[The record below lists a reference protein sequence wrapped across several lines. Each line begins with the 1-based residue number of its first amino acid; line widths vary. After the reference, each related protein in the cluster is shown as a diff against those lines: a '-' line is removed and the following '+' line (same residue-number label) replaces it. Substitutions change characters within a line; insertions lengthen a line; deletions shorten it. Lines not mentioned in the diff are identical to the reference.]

1 MPHSTDRCDGDAL
14 RMRSAISV
22 VREHGGTCRTRDLRA
37 AGLGGRAIASA
48 VASGGIERVRTG
60 HYVTPDLAAEAKRA
74 IRVGGRI
81 TCVSAAVAMGLRV
94 LNAPDRLHVE
104 VHEHDSRFRRPNDS
118 KQRLRAMAQRPQAES
133 PNMNGTKAERPRS
146 QSPNIQSTKANS
158 TRAQPEVRFH
168 WAGRASEGGAWT
180 PLVDVLAEVLGCVP
194 EIEALCIIDSARE
207 FVEWAPH
214 LQHLDDASF
223 AELIHRLPRR
233 HRKIALRSSALSQ
246 AVGETV
252 ARERFRQAGI
262 TATPQVPLPGGYRA
276 DLLIGDRLIIECEG
290 YDAHGDVNAFH
301 RDRER
306 AAWLRACGYT
316 VLNFSHSQIVDDWP
330 TVLSTTLLVM
340 RRLYVAD

>member
-1 MPHSTDRCDGDAL
+1 MPHSTDRRDGDAL
-14 RMRSAISV
+14 RMRPAISI

-81 TCVSAAVAMGLRV
+81 TCVSAAAAMGLRV
-94 LNAPDRLHVE
+94 LTAPDRLHVE
-104 VHEHDSRFRRPNDS
+104 VHEHDSRFRRPNDP
-118 KQRLRAMAQRPQAES
+118 KQRLRAMAQRTQPES
-133 PNMNGTKAERPRS
+133 PKA
-146 QSPNIQSTKANS
+146 QSPNAKDTKVP
-158 TRAQPEVRFH
+158 PEVRFH
-168 WAGRASEGGAWT
+168 WAGSASAGGAWT
-180 PLVDVLAEVLGCVP
+180 PLLDVLAETLGCLP

-214 LQHLDDASF
+214 LQRLDDASF
-223 AELIHRLPRR
+223 AELSWRLPRR
-233 HRKIALRSSALSQ
+233 HREIALRSSALSQ
-246 AVGETV
+246 SVGETV

-262 TATPQVPLPGGYRA
+262 TATPQAPLRGGYRA

-290 YDAHGDVNAFH
+290 YDAHGDVKAFH

-330 TVLSTTLLVM
+330 TVLSTTRLVM
-340 RRLYVAD
+340 HRQLHVAH